1 MKRIGA
7 FVIMLMLVVGLVGL
21 AACGETPEEPSGK
34 AATEPAGK
42 PSESA
47 GTQTAAPS
55 DPSSGSSLR
64 VSCIDVGKGDCILV
78 QAGDTAILIDTGYE
92 KTADDVLAH
101 LQEAQVTHL
110 KAVVITHY
118 DRDHVEGLHDIGQ
131 AVPIDTIYLPGYEGS
146 DDNYDLCLAAVDMLG
161 VPSQRV
167 TSELALDVGSARLTI
182 FPSTV
187 AYEPASILRSEGND
201 NDVSLVATLV
211 NGSDSYLFAG
221 DLEEEGVDAY
231 LTAKHGTFDVVKMPH
246 HGRKSSNTEDF
257 LDDVRPQIALITD
270 SKKDEADKK
279 VLKLLKSSEVETYRT
294 SKDGTIVVESNGSG
308 TYQVDRW

>member
-1 MKRIGA
+1 MKRMGA
-7 FVIMLMLVVGLVGL
+7 LIIMLVLVGGLVGL
-21 AACGETPEEPSGK
+21 AACSETPEKPSGK
-34 AATEPAGK
+34 ASSESAGK

-47 GTQTAAPS
+47 ATQTATPS
-55 DPSSGSSLR
+55 NPGSGSPLR
-64 VSCIDVGKGDCILV
+64 VACIDVGKGDCILV

-92 KTADDVLAH
+92 KTADDVLAQ
-101 LQEAQVTHL
+101 LQEAQVTRL
-110 KAVVITHY
+110 KAVIITHY

-146 DDNYDLCLAAVDMLG
+146 DDNYDICLAAVEALG

-167 TSELALDVGSARLTI
+167 TSELALDVGSARLTV

-187 AYEPASILRSEGND
+187 AYDPASILRSEGND
-201 NDVSLVATLV
+201 NDVSMVATLV

-231 LTAKHGTFDVVKMPH
+231 LAAKHGTFDVVKMPH

-279 VLKLLKSSEVETYRT
+279 VLKLLKSGGIETYRT
-294 SKDGTIVVESNGSG
+294 SKDGTIVIDSNGSG
-308 TYQVDRW
+308 TYQVDMW